1 MANLSKAQ
9 QDVLAFAREHGD
21 FYITGPWQRGLL
33 GGSLDGI
40 ETVTV
45 IPYFAWLLRRNWRA
59 PIKRLVRKG
68 LLIKKGDIYSA
79 TPADGGKG

>member
-1 MANLSKAQ
+1 MGVLSKAQ

-33 GGSLDGI
+33 GQMDGI
-40 ETVTV
+40 ESVTV

-59 PIKRLVRKG
+59 PINRLVRKG
-68 LLIKKGDIYSA
+68 LLTKRGEIYSL
-79 TPADGGKG
+79 TQKGKQT